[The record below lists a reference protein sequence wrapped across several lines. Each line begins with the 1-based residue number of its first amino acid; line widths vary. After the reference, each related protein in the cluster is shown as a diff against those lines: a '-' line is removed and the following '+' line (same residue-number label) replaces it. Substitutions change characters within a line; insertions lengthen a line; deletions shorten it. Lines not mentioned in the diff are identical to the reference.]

1 MFTLDV
7 LWQGGAEGYLVWPSG
22 SPVDLFSVDVVESV
36 GDVYC
41 VTAVVCRCL
50 STSQVPDH

>member
-50 STSQVPDH
+50 GTSQVPDH